1 MDTNYRL
8 ILALTAFLL
17 CAAAIALYAF
27 AIA

>member
-17 CAAAIALYAF
+17 FASAIALYAL

>member
-17 CAAAIALYAF
+17 FAAAIGLYAF

>member
-17 CAAAIALYAF
+17 FAAAIGLAF
-27 AIA
+27 LLL